1 MAFLDQEFEL
11 IHDNEMEEIIADLP
25 IPLVL
30 ENIKEQIEDPLSS
43 KVDNLETILEKYD
56 YIMDNFDD
64 EEQLSLLKNKVSN
77 LLVTVYKMISNKYD
91 MNFNFDEDNMDE
103 LRDITQALYS
113 VVILRYT
120 KNITMYLYNFILS
133 NKEELAN
140 AFDIE
145 NQVANRN
152 NLLMNSKLQ
161 DILKDR
167 PEKKNAI
174 SIIYNLPYIYKS
186 MYNMTMEPE
195 VEDFLELS
203 GASRTYNGQIILNAL
218 ETGQACGSFIPEYM
232 KMLSTDYDEIRQE
245 IFNNVKIRLITN
257 LLN

>member
-11 IHDNEMEEIIADLP
+11 IRDNEMEEIIADLP

-43 KVDNLETILEKYD
+43 KVDNLETILEKYG

-64 EEQLSLLKNKVSN
+64 DEQLSLLKNKVSN

-113 VVILRYT
+113 VVVLRYT

-140 AFDIE
+140 AF
-145 NQVANRN
+145 R
-152 NLLMNSKLQ
+152 
-161 DILKDR
+161 
-167 PEKKNAI
+167 
-174 SIIYNLPYIYKS
+174 IICPL
-186 MYNMTMEPE
+186 
-195 VEDFLELS
+195 
-203 GASRTYNGQIILNAL
+203 
-218 ETGQACGSFIPEYM
+218 
-232 KMLSTDYDEIRQE
+232 
-245 IFNNVKIRLITN
+245 
-257 LLN
+257 